1 MRTCRAACQRTA
13 SATYRVREHCSSSL
27 SEYKLRRSCC
37 FRTRAPAVQQRK
49 PLRGPACVTYAK
61 IGPSNGAQLV
71 PAKRAAVSEKEGPS
85 TDFRVIWSRLW
96 KLTIPYW
103 TMSEDATKAKWKL
116 AGVVLLTL
124 GTTGV
129 SVWFNFLGRDFF
141 NALSEKDTERFT
153 QMLIKWLCSLFV
165 GIPVYVLRDYYL
177 SVLSLE
183 WREWMTNEFTKDY
196 FKDRSF
202 YQVQAGN
209 LVDNPDQRI
218 TNDVRNFTDTALSF
232 SMTILNAV
240 IDLVSFSEIL
250 YTIYPPLFVVLVV
263 YSVGGTAISIKLGQK
278 LVGLN
283 FQQEAQEANFRYGL
297 VRVRENAESI
307 AFYGGEASE
316 QRLLWQRLSAVVKNY
331 AQLLRTSRNLEFF
344 TSSYRFLIQILPA
357 AVVAPLYFQG
367 KIGFGVINQSSSA
380 FNHILSDVSLVVY
393 QFESIANFGA
403 VIDRLGEFQEVLES
417 STTSRSTNTDVAD
430 PQPSSTQAPSLIQLV
445 DQPGPSEQGGVLLDM
460 DGVTLQ
466 TPDGASTLVQNL
478 SVKVKDGESLLVMGP
493 SGVGKTSVLR
503 AIAGLWSTGS
513 GTITRF
519 GQTVAAGQEGDI
531 MFVPQRPYMVLGS
544 LREQVLYPT
553 WATSPDPSS
562 AEDGAHAQSAA
573 GRNATSSGGASV
585 DGTNGSEASPSSRSM
600 RAVPSDQEICHV
612 LRQVQLGPLLDRVS
626 RDAGAGLDTSADW
639 ASMLS
644 LGEQQRL
651 AFARIIISKPKLVI
665 MDEATSALDTNNEEL
680 LYKALKQIGVTF
692 VSVGHRPTLTAYHEQ
707 QLRLQPVSKDSSPSG
722 IEWEVSPISEAA
734 VSKN

>member
-1 MRTCRAACQRTA
+1 MHVSMHRCPVACRQTTIAPTPYSKHLSVNTQRDLLQGRHCFRSSVPRLQVAKQPHKRAALIVA
-13 SATYRVREHCSSSL
+13 SS
-27 SEYKLRRSCC
+27 
-37 FRTRAPAVQQRK
+37 
-49 PLRGPACVTYAK
+49 G
-61 IGPSNGAQLV
+61 NGAQLV
-71 PAKRAAVSEKEGPS
+71 PAKRGVVSEKEGPS
-85 TDFRVIWSRLW
+85 TDFKVIWSRLW
-96 KLTIPYW
+96 KLTLPYW
-103 TMSEDATKAKWKL
+103 TKSQDAGKARWKL

-165 GIPVYVLRDYYL
+165 GIPVYVLRDYFL

-183 WREWMTNEFTKDY
+183 WREWMTNEFTTDY
-196 FKDRSF
+196 FKNRSF
-202 YQVQAGN
+202 YQVQAGA

-263 YSVGGTAISIKLGQK
+263 YSVGGTAISLKLGQK

-283 FQQEAQEANFRYGL
+283 FQQEAQEANYRYGL

-316 QRLLWQRLSAVVKNY
+316 QRLLWQRLSAVIKNY
-331 AQLLRTSRNLEFF
+331 AELLSTSRNLEFF

-403 VIDRLGEFQEVLES
+403 VVDRLGEFQEVLES
-417 STTSRSTNTDVAD
+417 SAMSRATNTDAVEGDSVPAG
-430 PQPSSTQAPSLIQLV
+430 QQSLIQLV
-445 DQPGPSEQGGVLLDM
+445 DKPGPREAGQTLLDL
-460 DGVTLQ
+460 DAVTLQ
-466 TPDGASTLVQNL
+466 TPDGRSTLVQDL
-478 SVKVKDGESLLVMGP
+478 SVQVKEGESLLVMGP

-503 AIAGLWSTGS
+503 AIAGLWSSGS
-513 GTITRF
+513 GTITRY
-519 GQTVAAGQEGDI
+519 GQTVAAGQDGDI

-553 WATSPDPSS
+553 WATSPALTPNSD
-562 AEDGAHAQSAA
+562 AEDAQSAA
-573 GRNATSSGGASV
+573 SRDATSTAEPS
-585 DGTNGSEASPSSRSM
+585 DNGSTGSPGHSRSSRV
-600 RAVPSDQEICHV
+600 VPSDQDIAQV
-612 LRQVQLGPLLDRVS
+612 LRQVQLGPLLDRVTS
-626 RDAGAGLDTSADW
+626 DGGLGLDTTADW
-639 ASMLS
+639 ASILS

-651 AFARIIISKPKLVI
+651 AFARIIMSKPKLAI
-665 MDEATSALDTNNEEL
+665 MDEATSALDTTNEEL
-680 LYKALKQIGVTF
+680 LYKALKSIGVTF
-692 VSVGHRPTLTAYHEQ
+692 VSVGHRPTLTAYHEK
-707 QLRLQPVSKDSSPSG
+707 QLQLQPVSNVK
-722 IEWEVSPISEAA
+722 EAA
-734 VSKN
+734 GIQWRVEALSEKADS

>member
-1 MRTCRAACQRTA
+1 M
-13 SATYRVREHCSSSL
+13 
-27 SEYKLRRSCC
+27 
-37 FRTRAPAVQQRK
+37 
-49 PLRGPACVTYAK
+49 
-61 IGPSNGAQLV
+61 LV
-71 PAKRAAVSEKEGPS
+71 
-85 TDFRVIWSRLW
+85 
-96 KLTIPYW
+96 
-103 TMSEDATKAKWKL
+103 
-116 AGVVLLTL
+116 
-124 GTTGV
+124 
-129 SVWFNFLGRDFF
+129 
-141 NALSEKDTERFT
+141 
-153 QMLIKWLCSLFV
+153 KWLCSLFV
-165 GIPVYVLRDYYL
+165 GIPVYVLRDYFL

-183 WREWMTNEFTKDY
+183 WREWMTNEFTTDY
-196 FKDRSF
+196 FKNRSF
-202 YQVQAGN
+202 YQVQAGA

-263 YSVGGTAISIKLGQK
+263 YSVGGTAISLKLGQK

-283 FQQEAQEANFRYGL
+283 FQQEAQEANYRYGL

-316 QRLLWQRLSAVVKNY
+316 QRLLWQRLSAVIKNY
-331 AQLLRTSRNLEFF
+331 AELLSTSRNLEFF

-417 STTSRSTNTDVAD
+417 SAMSRATGTDVVEGD
-430 PQPSSTQAPSLIQLV
+430 VVPSGQQSLIQLV
-445 DQPGPSEQGGVLLDM
+445 DKPGPREAGQTLLDLHA
-460 DGVTLQ
+460 VTLQ
-466 TPDGASTLVQNL
+466 TPDGRSTLVQDL
-478 SVKVKDGESLLVMGP
+478 SVQVKDGESLLVMGP

-503 AIAGLWSTGS
+503 AIAGLWSSGS
-513 GTITRF
+513 GTITRY
-519 GQTVAAGQEGDI
+519 GQTVAAGQDGDI

-553 WATSPDPSS
+553 WATSPALTPNND
-562 AEDGAHAQSAA
+562 AEDTQSAA
-573 GRNATSSGGASV
+573 SRDATSTAEPSNNGSRNA
-585 DGTNGSEASPSSRSM
+585 SPGQSRSSRL
-600 RAVPSDQEICHV
+600 VPSDQDIAQV
-612 LRQVQLGPLLDRVS
+612 LRLVQLGPLLDRVTS
-626 RDAGAGLDTSADW
+626 NGGLGLDTTADW
-639 ASMLS
+639 ASILS

-651 AFARIIISKPKLVI
+651 AFARIIMSKPQLAI
-665 MDEATSALDTNNEEL
+665 MDEATSALDTTNEEL
-680 LYKALKQIGVTF
+680 LYKALKSIGVTF

-707 QLRLQPVSKDSSPSG
+707 QLKLQPVSNVK
-722 IEWEVSPISEAA
+722 EVEGVQWRVDALSEKAE
-734 VSKN
+734 S

>member
-1 MRTCRAACQRTA
+1 MPPKQ
-13 SATYRVREHCSSSL
+13 SGSL
-27 SEYKLRRSCC
+27 LELYYSHW
-37 FRTRAPAVQQRK
+37 AQQES
-49 PLRGPACVTYAK
+49 G
-61 IGPSNGAQLV
+61 N
-71 PAKRAAVSEKEGPS
+71 
-85 TDFRVIWSRLW
+85 
-96 KLTIPYW
+96 
-103 TMSEDATKAKWKL
+103 
-116 AGVVLLTL
+116 
-124 GTTGV
+124 
-129 SVWFNFLGRDFF
+129 VWFNFLGRDFF

-183 WREWMTNEFTKDY
+183 WREWMTNEFTTDY

-209 LVDNPDQRI
+209 LVDNPDQ
-218 TNDVRNFTDTALSF
+218 L
-232 SMTILNAV
+232 

-263 YSVGGTAISIKLGQK
+263 YSVGGTGISIKLGQK

-316 QRLLWQRLSAVVKNY
+316 QRLLWQRLSAVIKNY
-331 AQLLRTSRNLEFF
+331 AQLLSTSRNLEFF
-344 TSSYRFLIQILPA
+344 TSSYRQAELYIPRSLTLAAPILPA

-403 VIDRLGEFQEVLES
+403 VIDRLGEFQE
-417 STTSRSTNTDVAD
+417 
-430 PQPSSTQAPSLIQLV
+430 
-445 DQPGPSEQGGVLLDM
+445 
-460 DGVTLQ
+460 

-513 GTITRF
+513 GTITRC

-553 WATSPDPSS
+553 WATSPNPFS
-562 AEDGAHAQSAA
+562 AEDGAHAQSSTD
-573 GRNATSSGGASV
+573 RDATSSGGASA
-585 DGTNGSEASPSSRSM
+585 DDTNGSAASPSSRSM
-600 RAVPSDQEICHV
+600 RAVPSDQEICQV

-626 RDAGAGLDTSADW
+626 SDAGAGLDTSADW

-665 MDEATSALDTNNEEL
+665 MDEATSALDTENEEL

-707 QLRLQPVSKDSSPSG
+707 QLRLQPVNNDSSPSG
-722 IEWEVSPISEAA
+722 IKWEVGPISEAA
-734 VSKN
+734 VSKT